1 MSKCDPNVVGDGVT
15 KAPGIASFEGVL
27 NGLGGLVGLGGF
39 WDPADNTGLTNVSNE
54 YAKQQSAITQK
65 LDNMKGAI
73 KKVEQEYWQN
83 EIDAIV
89 ASNQFHQE
97 LEDDKIQKN
106 TLLIQIIIVILLI
119 IIIYLVVL

>member
-1 MSKCDPNVVGDGVT
+1 MSKCDPDAVGDGVT
-15 KAPGIASFEGVL
+15 KTPGIASFEGVL
-27 NGLGGLVGLGGF
+27 NGLGGLVGLSGF
-39 WDPADNTGLTNVSNE
+39 WNPADDTGLTNVSNE
-54 YAKQQSAITQK
+54 YTKQQSAITSK
-65 LDNMKGAI
+65 LNNMKSAI

-89 ASNQFHQE
+89 ASNKFHQE

-106 TLLIQIIIVILLI
+106 TLLIQIIIGILLI

>member
-1 MSKCDPNVVGDGVT
+1 MSKCDPDAVGDGVT
-15 KAPGIASFEGVL
+15 KTPGIASFEGVL
-27 NGLGGLVGLGGF
+27 NGLGGLVGLSGF
-39 WDPADNTGLTNVSNE
+39 WNPADDTGLTNVGNE
-54 YAKQQSAITQK
+54 YTKQQSAITSK
-65 LDNMKGAI
+65 LNNMKSAI

-89 ASNQFHQE
+89 ASNKFHQE

-106 TLLIQIIIVILLI
+106 TLLIQIIIGILLI

>member
-1 MSKCDPNVVGDGVT
+1 MSKCDGVT

-27 NGLGGLVGLGGF
+27 NGLGGLVGLSGF
-39 WDPADNTGLTNVSNE
+39 WNPVDDTGLTNVSNE
-54 YAKQQSAITQK
+54 YAKQQSAITNK
-65 LDNMKGAI
+65 LNNMKEGAI
-73 KKVEQEYWQN
+73 KKVEQEYWQD

-89 ASNQFHQE
+89 ASNKFHQE

-106 TLLIQIIIVILLI
+106 TLLIQIIIGILLI